1 MAQGDVPGVPG
12 FVWMGL
18 LLDFYGG
25 LLTERQLLACRLYF
39 AENLSLGEI
48 AAELSISRQAV
59 HDTVRRAEQV
69 LLGYEDKLKLVAR
82 FVEQQSELRHLR
94 DLYLEG
100 KTPAVLALLER
111 LIT

>member
-1 MAQGDVPGVPG
+1 MAQGDVPGVQG
-12 FVWMGL
+12 FVRMGL

-100 KTPAVLALLER
+100 KTPEVLALLER